1 MAEHVFETIS
11 SEILHTGK
19 IFALR
24 KDQVLMPGGK
34 VVNREVVEHYGAVGV
49 VALDED
55 DNIPM
60 VYQYRHPFGR
70 RLWELPAGLLD
81 IHGEP
86 PHLTAAREL
95 REEAG
100 LEAKTWQVLV
110 DLDSTPGFS
119 DESVRVYLATGLTDV
134 GRPKGHDEEA
144 DMTLHWYPLAEA
156 VRRVFSGKSSMP
168 LPCPG
173 FWRHPQSATASRSPG
188 RWTRRGSIDRQ
199 RSLRDRL
206 GNDHAGAACGDAGAG
221 LPRPSDDRAGVAANT
236 LSSYRRDL
244 RRYCEHLA
252 VRGIDD
258 LAKVSEDDVSEF
270 LVALRRGDPEAGRRR
285 CRRCRRRGLDRGARP
300 APVRRRRRT
309 DRRGCGPRGQTTD
322 PGRRLPK
329 SLTIDEVLALLA
341 AAGGDSPSDGPLTLR
356 NRALLEFLYSTGS
369 RISEAVGL
377 DVDDVDMHA
386 RSVLLRGKGGK
397 QRLVPVGRPA
407 VEALKAYLV
416 RGRPELARRAA
427 EHQACSSTRAVG
439 GCRGKVRGKSC
450 RTPPNAPASPP
461 MCRHTRCGIRLRP
474 TCSTGALTFGWCRS
488 CSGMPR

>member
-1 MAEHVFETIS
+1 M
-11 SEILHTGK
+11 
-19 IFALR
+19 
-24 KDQVLMPGGK
+24 
-34 VVNREVVEHYGAVGV
+34 
-49 VALDED
+49 
-55 DNIPM
+55 
-60 VYQYRHPFGR
+60 
-70 RLWELPAGLLD
+70 
-81 IHGEP
+81 
-86 PHLTAAREL
+86 
-95 REEAG
+95 
-100 LEAKTWQVLV
+100 
-110 DLDSTPGFS
+110 
-119 DESVRVYLATGLTDV
+119 
-134 GRPKGHDEEA
+134 
-144 DMTLHWYPLAEA
+144 
-156 VRRVFSGKSSMP
+156 
-168 LPCPG
+168 
-173 FWRHPQSATASRSPG
+173 
-188 RWTRRGSIDRQ
+188 
-199 RSLRDRL
+199 
-206 GNDHAGAACGDAGAG
+206 
-221 LPRPSDDRAGVAANT
+221 
-236 LSSYRRDL
+236 
-244 RRYCEHLA
+244 
-252 VRGIDD
+252 RGIDD

-270 LVALRRGDPEAGRRR
+270 LVALRRGDPEAGAPPLSAVSAARALIAV
-285 CRRCRRRGLDRGARP
+285 RGLHRFAAAEGLTDVDVAREVKP
-300 APVRRRRRT
+300 PT
-309 DRRGCGPRGQTTD
+309 